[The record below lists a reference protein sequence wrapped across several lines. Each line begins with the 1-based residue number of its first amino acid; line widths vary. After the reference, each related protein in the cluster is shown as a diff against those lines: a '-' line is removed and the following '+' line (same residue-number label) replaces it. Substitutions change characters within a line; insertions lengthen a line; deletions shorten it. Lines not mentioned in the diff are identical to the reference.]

1 MKFSKKIV
9 TFIIFANIVFTVVM
23 CYLHLITSAVPDS
36 LVIAW
41 FSFTTVEL
49 GGLAGIK
56 IAEARNEY
64 MGGE

>member
-9 TFIIFANIVFTVVM
+9 TFIIFANIVFTTVM
-23 CYLHLITSAVPDS
+23 CYLHLMTSSVPDS

-56 IAEARNEY
+56 IAETRNEY

>member
-9 TFIIFANIVFTVVM
+9 TLIIVMNILFTIAM
-23 CYLHLITSAVPDS
+23 CYIHLTIGSVPDS
-36 LVIAW
+36 LVVAW